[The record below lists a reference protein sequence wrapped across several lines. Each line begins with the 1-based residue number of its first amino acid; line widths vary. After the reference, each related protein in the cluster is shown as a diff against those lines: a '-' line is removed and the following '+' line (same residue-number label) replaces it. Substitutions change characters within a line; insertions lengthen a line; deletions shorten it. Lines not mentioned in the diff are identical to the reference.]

1 MSQSSVA
8 YRKSKEFASR
18 IVKMY
23 LYLKEK
29 KQEHVLSKQVLRSG
43 TSIGA
48 NLAEAVWGSSRAD
61 FLAKVNIA
69 LKESH
74 ETMYWIELLGDNGFL
89 TKKTYESISEDCRQL
104 IAMLVAT
111 RKTLSSTKHE
121 RTEEA

>member
-29 KQEHVLSKQVLRSG
+29 KQEHVLLKQVLRSG

-74 ETMYWIELLGDNGFL
+74 EKMYWIELLGDNGFL
-89 TKKTYESISEDCRQL
+89 TKKTYESPPANFQCNGHCTINADKHF
-104 IAMLVAT
+104 LVNKA
-111 RKTLSSTKHE
+111 
-121 RTEEA
+121 